1 MAKQEVKKTGQD
13 AGFGLGAKLVLL
25 LVAVLS
31 LFIIPTVI
39 LFCVAMLPTGVA
51 AITDR
56 SLSRMSW
63 LCVGGLNF
71 AGTVPFIARLWD
83 QGGHMDAAMSMA
95 TDVLTIMLI
104 YGAAGL
110 GWLLYVSVPQML
122 GAFMALTAN
131 HRISS
136 LKAQQEK
143 LVSEWGPDVKQG
155 AEEAVAEF
163 MRRGRVTDFDTKG

>member
-1 MAKQEVKKTGQD
+1 
-13 AGFGLGAKLVLL
+13 
-25 LVAVLS
+25 
-31 LFIIPTVI
+31 
-39 LFCVAMLPTGVA
+39 
-51 AITDR
+51 
-56 SLSRMSW
+56 
-63 LCVGGLNF
+63 
-71 AGTVPFIARLWD
+71 
-83 QGGHMDAAMSMA
+83 MDAAMSMA